1 MFKDNALLAQLKSN
15 IQESLPRVEGRV
27 KATDKSFGFLET
39 EDGKSYFIAPPN
51 MKKVM
56 HGDVVTASITTDKGK
71 EQAQP
76 EALISSSLSHF
87 IGRVNLN
94 KNKLTV
100 TPPAPYKGSAITAV
114 LGGDLYIDHGDYV
127 IGELTGHPLNEAP
140 NNTLKVNI
148 TDIVAANDDPF
159 LPWLVTLAKHNMKGA
174 NIPIV
179 APDDKNEWPLLFPE
193 QPRIDLNDELFF
205 TIDGETTQ
213 DMDDAISITTL
224 DNGDWQLKVAIAD
237 PSAYIA
243 ADDKTDIAARER
255 GFTHYLPARTTTMLP
270 ESLSHDIC
278 SLRDNVT
285 RPALVCTM
293 VINQRGQLQDNAAF
307 DLAWITSKAKLNYQ
321 QVTNYINEIKNDSDA
336 KTSDEQLA
344 SVEGLTT
351 ALSQLNNM
359 AFARS
364 MWRGQNTQ
372 LFDNQADYRLKL
384 DRDNQI
390 TAIDISFNDVAN
402 SMVEE
407 SMLCANLSGGALLK
421 KHGEHGIF
429 NTHPGFDPEKAIKLS
444 QLLATHGYIYH
455 PEHLL
460 TSVGFCQLQRE
471 LTSNNDNYFAARL
484 RKFQQYANIAHQPE
498 PHHGLGAPQYATWTS
513 PIRKYGDMMN
523 HRLIKAICCGGQS
536 APQPTEQDAILLKAQ
551 RDNQRMVERDIKA
564 WLYVDFLHHAAA
576 NKQRFKAQVFN
587 VNRGG
592 VMMRLLK
599 NGATVFVPFNNI
611 HSDRKA
617 LKADTETSTVSVN
630 DEIVLKLTDIV
641 TISITDVNKNRL
653 NITGSLLPT
662 DA

>member
-39 EDGKSYFIAPPN
+39 EDGKSYFITPPN

-56 HGDVVTASITTDKGK
+56 NGDVVTASITTDKGK

-76 EALISSSLSHF
+76 ETLISSSLSHF

-94 KNKLTV
+94 KNKLTI

-114 LGGDLYIDHGDYV
+114 LVGDIYIDHGDYV

-148 TDIVAANDDPF
+148 TDLVAANDDPF

-179 APDDKNEWPLLFPE
+179 APDDKSEWPLLFPE
-193 QPRIDLNDELFF
+193 QSRVDLNHELFF

-224 DNGDWQLKVAIAD
+224 ENGDWQLKVAIAD

-243 ADDKTDIAARER
+243 ANDTTDVAARER

-278 SLRDNVT
+278 SLKPEVA

-293 VINQRGQLQDNAAF
+293 VINQRGQLQDNATF
-307 DLAWITSKAKLNYQ
+307 DLAWITSKAKLSYQ
-321 QVTNYINEIKNDSDA
+321 QVTNYINGVKSDTENPDQVLEKN
-336 KTSDEQLA
+336 TE
-344 SVEGLTT
+344 LTT
-351 ALSQLNNM
+351 ALSLLNNM

-364 MWRGQNTQ
+364 MWRGKNTQ

-407 SMLCANLSGGALLK
+407 SMLCANLSGAALLTNN
-421 KHGEHGIF
+421 GEHGIF
-429 NTHPGFDPEKAIKLS
+429 NTHPGFDPDKAIKLS

-460 TSVGFCQLQRE
+460 TSAGFCQLQRE

-498 PHHGLGAPQYATWTS
+498 PHHGLGASQYATWTS

-523 HRLIKAICCGGQS
+523 HRLIKAICCGAPA
-536 APQPTEQDAILLKAQ
+536 APQPTEDDALLIKSQ

-611 HSDRKA
+611 HKDRKA

-641 TISITDVNKNRL
+641 TISITDVNKNKL
-653 NITGSLLPT
+653 NITGSLLPV
-662 DA
+662 DD

>member
-39 EDGKSYFIAPPN
+39 DDGKSYFIAPPN

-76 EALISSSLSHF
+76 EKLITSALARF

-94 KNKLTV
+94 KNKLSV

-114 LGGDLYIDHGDYV
+114 LAADIYIDHGDYI
-127 IGELTGHPLNEAP
+127 IGQLSGHPLNEAP
-140 NNTLKVNI
+140 NNQLKV
-148 TDIVAANDDPF
+148 DIIEDVAADNNPF

-174 NIPIV
+174 NVPISS
-179 APDDKNEWPLLFPE
+179 PDDKPNWPLLSPE
-193 QPRIDLNDELFF
+193 QDRINLNHELFF

-237 PSAYIA
+237 PTAYINPH
-243 ADDKTDIAARER
+243 DETDIAAQAR
-255 GFTHYLPARTTTMLP
+255 GYTHYLPARTTTMLP

-278 SLRDNVT
+278 SLRDNLT

-293 VINQRGQLQDNAAF
+293 VINQRGQLQDKAKF

-321 QVTNYINEIKNDSDA
+321 QVTHFINDVQNGIETQDQQL
-336 KTSDEQLA
+336 TSIEN
-344 SVEGLTT
+344 LTT
-351 ALSQLNNM
+351 ALSQLNDM

-364 MWRGQNTQ
+364 MWRGKNTQ

-384 DRDNQI
+384 DHDNKI
-390 TAIDISFNDVAN
+390 TAVTMSYNDVAN

-407 SMLCANLSGGALLK
+407 SMLCANLSGAALLNNN
-421 KHGEHGIF
+421 GAHGIF
-429 NTHPGFDPEKAIKLS
+429 NTHPGFDPEKALKLS
-444 QLLATHGYIYH
+444 QLLAEHGYIYH

-460 TSVGFCQLQRE
+460 TSGGFCQLQRE
-471 LTSNNDNYFAARL
+471 LTSKNDNYFAARL

-498 PHHGLGAPQYATWTS
+498 PHHGLGASQYATWTS

-523 HRLIKAICCGGQS
+523 HRLIKAICGFGQQ
-536 APQPTEQDAILLKAQ
+536 APEPTEQDALLLKTQ
-551 RDNQRMVERDIKA
+551 RDNQRMIERDIKS
-564 WLYVDFLHHAAA
+564 WLYIDFLKHAAE
-576 NKQRFKAQVFN
+576 NNQRFKAQVFN

-592 VMMRLLK
+592 VMMRLIK

-611 HSDRKA
+611 HADRKA
-617 LKADTETSTVSVN
+617 LKPDTETSTVTVN
-630 DEIVLKLTDIV
+630 EEVILKLNDIV
-641 TISITDVNKNRL
+641 TVTIINVNKQKL
-653 NITGSLLPT
+653 NITGSLLPIE
-662 DA
+662 